1 MNNENYRARYENEF
15 GPIPKGWQ
23 IHHIVA
29 KFRGGDDSLSN
40 LVAVSPM
47 KHFCMHYNDWI
58 RMGDP
63 ADLIAC
69 SLLEQQLEKVI
80 LTDKE
85 NETVSQ
91 HIDTKKPL
99 EFDEDVI
106 VREGNWKG
114 REIRQSYINSV
125 LRDSKVLKHKTLII
139 NMRNTENKLMRVI
152 TVDTTTGNFK
162 SERKHG

>member
-1 MNNENYRARYENEF
+1 MNNDYRESYEKEF
-15 GPIPKGWQ
+15 GPIPKGWHV
-23 IHHIVA
+23 HHIVA
-29 KFRGGDDSLSN
+29 KFRGGDDGLNN

-69 SLLEQQLEKVI
+69 HFLEKNLERVI
-80 LTDKE
+80 LTEKE
-85 NETVSQ
+85 NQIISEHIKCEDKVEETP
-91 HIDTKKPL
+91 K
-99 EFDEDVI
+99 VI

-125 LRDSKVLKHKTLII
+125 LKDKKVLNHETLII
-139 NMRNTENKLMRVI
+139 NMRNTDNKLMRVI
-152 TVDTTTGNFK
+152 TVDTSTGNFK
-162 SERKHG
+162 SERGNG